1 MWRGTCRALACSL
14 HVGLVQVDHDFGIR
28 VRAVV
33 VGRHLHRCRFLS
45 YCREILKQRWSPS
58 GFVFSDSVPGLA
70 GSESGEMLQYSG
82 EEFEA
87 LNYPF
92 IQIGT
97 SQ

>member
-1 MWRGTCRALACSL
+1 MISASVFELLSLEGICITVGSCPSVERSSGNGGVHRALYSVIL
-14 HVGLVQVDHDFGIR
+14 NR
-28 VRAVV
+28 V
-33 VGRHLHRCRFLS
+33 
-45 YCREILKQRWSPS
+45 
-58 GFVFSDSVPGLA
+58 LA

>member
-1 MWRGTCRALACSL
+1 MLVRRDSL
-14 HVGLVQVDHDFGIR
+14 LVLVFGSGFSLVQ
-28 VRAVV
+28 
-33 VGRHLHRCRFLS
+33 LQHR
-45 YCREILKQRWSPS
+45 
-58 GFVFSDSVPGLA
+58 GNFVFSDSEPGLA

-87 LNYPF
+87 VNYPF